1 MSVHMGPA
9 LKTLPDGRNAHLIQ
23 EPVEWWLPKIMQR
36 FDLHTFQMSSERG
49 FYCIGYAKPRL
60 EAVDGSKLT

>member
-1 MSVHMGPA
+1 MGPA

-36 FDLHTFQMSSERG
+36 FDLQTFQMSSERG
-49 FYCIGYAKPRL
+49 FYVIVYAKPRL